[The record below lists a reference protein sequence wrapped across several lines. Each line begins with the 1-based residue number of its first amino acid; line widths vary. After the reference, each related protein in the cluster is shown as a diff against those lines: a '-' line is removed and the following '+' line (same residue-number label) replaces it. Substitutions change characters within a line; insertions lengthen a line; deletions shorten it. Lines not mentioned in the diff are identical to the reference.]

1 LSASDE
7 PEPNVEGKKKIER
20 PLAARR
26 RKIEEM
32 KAKADAEAAAAME
45 AVNTMAEET
54 AAELLDK
61 GTSSI
66 SDTSSQSVP
75 QPDVMADKATTE
87 TDNSLADAVAES
99 NSSDG
104 NVTKNEKRDKVED
117 KKEETEAS
125 SKVRLISQRTKEIEE
140 EVRRNTQKNDEAML
154 SKSKKGAPDD
164 EDEKEKSIDEELI
177 RKALLSQPRQRTT
190 ASVMTF
196 IRAILIVGS
205 ALSLAIYYPP
215 GPAIEEE
222 FLSSHA
228 DLEAFAA
235 HVDEGTPQAPPRTW
249 AGWASDHMS
258 CASSVVFI
266 IGLISRGI
274 EPTVDK
280 YLGNKSAPDSGGIFE
295 KALNLLNNWQTLVK
309 EKILSAA
316 GEWSLFVVT
325 WLVVNALKDVKSSMS
340 VPVMEVVELV
350 AKEALAESAIA
361 SDEL

>member
-1 LSASDE
+1 MSASDE

-205 ALSLAIYYPP
+205 ALSLAI
-215 GPAIEEE
+215 
-222 FLSSHA
+222 
-228 DLEAFAA
+228 
-235 HVDEGTPQAPPRTW
+235 
-249 AGWASDHMS
+249 
-258 CASSVVFI
+258 
-266 IGLISRGI
+266 
-274 EPTVDK
+274 
-280 YLGNKSAPDSGGIFE
+280 
-295 KALNLLNNWQTLVK
+295 
-309 EKILSAA
+309 
-316 GEWSLFVVT
+316 
-325 WLVVNALKDVKSSMS
+325 
-340 VPVMEVVELV
+340 
-350 AKEALAESAIA
+350 
-361 SDEL
+361 